1 MFPGLSLAQTT
12 NIQTPSTDSTTA
24 PTPTIVKP
32 LPINT
37 GAAVVPTPALAPI
50 SPTNTNSANTTTAK
64 KCGVN
69 TFTVNNE
76 CGFGAFKNTY
86 IQCYDGYEEKLGGES
101 SCKSSEAWQNYGKE
115 LCANRCS
122 AITELTPKPAPEKS
136 LPVPTPT
143 PTPQP
148 LPAPE
153 AKPIPLAKPI
163 AVCVISDDLMKEY
176 NALILALQKTEQA
189 GDKEATEAIT
199 QKIIAL
205 KQRIA
210 ESQKEC
216 GEQPSSSVI
225 NTPSVV
231 GGSAPSPVATV
242 NRCAEVSQWENK
254 IVYYK
259 KLSALS
265 DEELK
270 KENGFSKTEIEKI
283 LAELAAGI
291 EKVKAQCKNQ
301 KTMEAKPTESLRQN
315 VVEPVK
321 PVAVESGQE
330 IDTYYKAKIE
340 EITASENTEKQIVK
354 LKTLRNEIDELVT
367 NLIKSRKE
375 MEASEFKD
383 LAEEVRVSK
392 GEIKADNVSV
402 ETTGKKIL
410 VDVGG
415 KSISVEPTA
424 TQVLIKDKNLE
435 VTATEVSIKGEVLKV
450 GNIEVKL
457 AASAVAEKLNIAPK
471 SVELKEQG
479 EKAIYEMKVPE
490 RRRLFG
496 FIPLTISNTIT
507 ANAENGDV
515 MGERRPWYSFLTT
528 K

>member
-1 MFPGLSLAQTT
+1 MSPGLSLAQTT
-12 NIQTPSTDSTTA
+12 NIQTPSTNSTTA
-24 PTPTIVKP
+24 PAPTIVKP

-37 GAAVVPTPALAPI
+37 GAAATPASTTVAPAPI
-50 SPTNTNSANTTTAK
+50 PPTNTNSTDTTAAK

-76 CGFGAFKNTY
+76 CGFGAFKNAY

-101 SCKSSEAWQNYGKE
+101 SCKSSEVWQKYGQE
-115 LCANRCS
+115 ICANRCS
-122 AITELTPKPAPEKS
+122 TGYMPKPMPT
-136 LPVPTPT
+136 PVPA
-143 PTPQP
+143 PQP
-148 LPAPE
+148 TE
-153 AKPIPLAKPI
+153 ISKPILLAKPI
-163 AVCVISDDLMKEY
+163 AVCVIPDSLMKEY

-189 GDKEATEAIT
+189 DNKEATETIT

-216 GEQPSSSVI
+216 GEQPSSGVI
-225 NTPSVV
+225 SAPSVV
-231 GGSAPSPVATV
+231 GGSAPAPVATV

-259 KLSALS
+259 KLSSLS

-270 KENGFSKTEIEKI
+270 KENGFSKTEIERI

-291 EKVKAQCKNQ
+291 EKVKAQCENQ
-301 KTMEAKPTESLRQN
+301 KTMEVKPTKVLRQN

-340 EITASENTEKQIVK
+340 KITASENTEEQIVK
-354 LKTLRNEIDELVT
+354 LKALRNEIDELVT

-375 MEASEFKD
+375 IEASEFKN
-383 LAEEVRVSK
+383 LVEEVRVSK

-424 TQVLIKDKNLE
+424 AQVLIKDKNLE

-471 SVELKEQG
+471 SVELKEQD

-515 MGERRPWYSFLTT
+515 MGERHPWYSFLTT

>member
-1 MFPGLSLAQTT
+1 MSPGLSLAQTT

-37 GAAVVPTPALAPI
+37 GAATTSVSTTAAPTPI
-50 SPTNTNSANTTTAK
+50 SPTYTTTTR

-76 CGFGAFKNTY
+76 CGFGAFKNAY

-101 SCKSSEAWQNYGKE
+101 SCKSFEAWQNYGKE

-122 AITELTPKPAPEKS
+122 AITELTPKSAPEKS

-148 LPAPE
+148 LPTPK
-153 AKPIPLAKPI
+153 AKLIPLAKPI
-163 AVCVISDDLMKEY
+163 AVCVISDNLMKEY
-176 NALILALQKTEQA
+176 NGLILALQKTEQA

-205 KQRIA
+205 KQRIT

-216 GEQPSSSVI
+216 EKQPSSV
-225 NTPSVV
+225 
-231 GGSAPSPVATV
+231 SAPSAVSGAAPALTAVNV
-242 NRCAEVSQWENK
+242 NRCAEITQWENK

-265 DEELK
+265 DENLK
-270 KENGFSKTEIEKI
+270 KETGFSRPEIERI
-283 LAELAAGI
+283 LAELSAGI
-291 EKVKAQCKNQ
+291 EKVKAQCENQ
-301 KTMEAKPTESLRQN
+301 KTMGAKPTESLRQN

-321 PVAVESGQE
+321 PVAVGSGQE
-330 IDTYYKAKIE
+330 IDTYYKARIKK
-340 EITASENTEKQIVK
+340 ITASEDTEEQIIK
-354 LKTLRNEIDELVT
+354 LKTLRNEINELVT

-392 GEIKADNVSV
+392 GEIKADNVFV

-424 TQVLIKDKNLE
+424 MQVLIKDKNLE
-435 VTATEVSIKGEVLKV
+435 VTATEVSIKGEMLKI

-471 SVELKEQG
+471 SVELKEQD